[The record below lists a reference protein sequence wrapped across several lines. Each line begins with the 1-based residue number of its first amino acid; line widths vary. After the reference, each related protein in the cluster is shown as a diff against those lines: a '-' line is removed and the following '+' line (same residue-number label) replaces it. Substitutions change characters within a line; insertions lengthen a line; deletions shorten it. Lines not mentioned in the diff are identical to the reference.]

1 MALGDNTTSV
11 ARGNDARG
19 RKPYL
24 LSAELNFAT
33 AASDKG
39 TALAANDVIP
49 GLTIPANTLIMCA
62 GFEVTSAHTGT
73 STDTDFDFGITG
85 GDLDNFVDGFDFDG
99 ASVGDYAFKA
109 GQTPVLIGGTS
120 DTIDVEIQAM
130 TGTTTGGKIRMF
142 AVCLDVD
149 DPGDCSRSRPRPT
162 RITKLRGQGNL
173 PLLTLT
179 REYYKWLNHTSH
191 L

>member
-1 MALGDNTTSV
+1 MALGDNTTSA

-24 LSAELNFAT
+24 LSAELDFAQAVT
-33 AASDKG
+33 DKG

-62 GFEVTSAHTGT
+62 GLEVITAHAGT

-85 GDLDNFVDGFDFDG
+85 GDLDNFVDGFDYDG

-109 GQTPVLIGGTS
+109 GQTPVMVGGTA
-120 DTIDVEIQAM
+120 DTIDIEIQAM
-130 TGTTTGGKIRMF
+130 TGTTTGGKVRMF
-142 AVCLDVD
+142 AVCMDVD
-149 DPGDCSRSRPRPT
+149 DPGV
-162 RITKLRGQGNL
+162 
-173 PLLTLT
+173 LTAADVDRDTLA
-179 REYYKWLNHTSH
+179 
-191 L
+191 

>member
-11 ARGNDARG
+11 ARGMGSRG
-19 RKPYL
+19 RQPYFIQHTL
-24 LSAELNFAT
+24 DFAQAVT
-33 AASDKG
+33 DKG

-49 GLTIPANTLIMCA
+49 GLTIPANTVILHA
-62 GFEVTSAHTGT
+62 GFEVIEAHAGT

-120 DTIDVEIQAM
+120 DTVSY
-130 TGTTTGGKIRMF
+130 THLTTFR
-142 AVCLDVD
+142 
-149 DPGDCSRSRPRPT
+149 
-162 RITKLRGQGNL
+162 Q
-173 PLLTLT
+173 
-179 REYYKWLNHTSH
+179 
-191 L
+191 

>member
-73 STDTDFDFGITG
+73 STDTDFDF
-85 GDLDNFVDGFDFDG
+85 DG
-99 ASVGDYAFKA
+99 ASAGDYAFKA

-120 DTIDVEIQAM
+120 DTIDIEIQAM

-149 DPGDCSRSRPRPT
+149 DPGDMTAQEVDRD
-162 RITKLRGQGNL
+162 
-173 PLLTLT
+173 TLA
-179 REYYKWLNHTSH
+179 
-191 L
+191 

>member
-1 MALGDNTTSV
+1 MALGDNTTSA
-11 ARGNDARG
+11 ARGSSPRG
-19 RKPYL
+19 RQPYMIQ
-24 LSAELNFAT
+24 AELNFAT
-33 AASDKG
+33 ALSDKG

-62 GFEVTSAHTGT
+62 GFEVTEAHAGT

-120 DTIDVEIQAM
+120 DTIDVELQAM
-130 TGTTTGGKIRMF
+130 TGTTTGGKLRMF
-142 AVCLDVD
+142 AVCMDVD
-149 DPGDCSRSRPRPT
+149 D
-162 RITKLRGQGNL
+162 QG
-173 PLLTLT
+173 TLSASDVDRDT
-179 REYYKWLNHTSH
+179 LA
-191 L
+191 

>member
-11 ARGNDARG
+11 ERGSAARG

-24 LSAELNFAT
+24 LSAELDFAQAVT
-33 AASDKG
+33 DKG

-62 GFEVTSAHTGT
+62 GLEVTEAHAGT

-120 DTIDVEIQAM
+120 DTIDIEIQAM
-130 TGTTTGGKIRMF
+130 TGTTTGGKLRMF
-142 AVCLDVD
+142 AVCMDVD
-149 DPGDCSRSRPRPT
+149 DPGDLTANEVT
-162 RITKLRGQGNL
+162 RDALA
-173 PLLTLT
+173 
-179 REYYKWLNHTSH
+179 
-191 L
+191 